1 MYIKNW
7 INFNNNRVHTMM
19 IIEAI
24 LKINPNAEVSVSGED
39 INNCEIT
46 WHNGTTPISKADI
59 EAQFTA
65 VEFDMAME
73 DLRAKRNNLLKDT
86 DHYALSDQTLSDD
99 MRTYRQSLRDLT
111 DGLTTKAEVDAVV
124 FPTKP

>member
-1 MYIKNW
+1 MTNETI
-7 INFNNNRVHTMM
+7 IN
-19 IIEAI
+19 AI
-24 LKINPNAEVSVSGED
+24 LKINPNAQVSVADDD
-39 INNCEIT
+39 IDTIIWE
-46 WHNGTTPISKADI
+46 NGTTPISKADI

-86 DHYALSDQTLSDD
+86 DHLALSDQTLSDD
-99 MRTYRQSLRDLT
+99 MRTYRQSLRDMT
-111 DGLTTKAEVDAVV
+111 EGLTTVEEVNAVV